1 MKIAP
6 ISAYIED
13 TYVTQLLDY
22 ATSMIPPRLML
33 GDAPRRVQTV
43 AVSNAVCIPDYIMI
57 DSRIL
62 SQPLRLQNFVIEPLS
77 ILLSV
82 HTSVR
87 LYVALDHSPLYFGVF
102 ERKNL
107 LTTPYRL
114 GNALTMHYLSGAI
127 FGAGRSRNNMPSS
140 IQQRI
145 TKFRALVS
153 GWVVGSLEIL
163 GSPGGLAQ
171 ALGSGLRDFVSLPFQ
186 GLLQGPWG
194 FIVGITHGSASLMK
208 HVTAGME
215 VNIFLVICVYLKI

>member
-13 TYVTQLLDY
+13 TYITQLLDY
-22 ATSMIPPRLML
+22 ATSMIPPRLVL
-33 GDAPRRVQTV
+33 GDNPRKMQTV

-87 LYVALDHSPLYFGVF
+87 LYVALDHSPLYFGTF

-127 FGAGRSRNNMPSS
+127 FGAGRLYVTYINIYLMSS
-140 IQQRI
+140 EQ
-145 TKFRALVS
+145 
-153 GWVVGSLEIL
+153 
-163 GSPGGLAQ
+163 
-171 ALGSGLRDFVSLPFQ
+171 
-186 GLLQGPWG
+186 
-194 FIVGITHGSASLMK
+194 
-208 HVTAGME
+208 
-215 VNIFLVICVYLKI
+215 

>member
-13 TYVTQLLDY
+13 TYVTQLLEY
-22 ATSMIPPRLML
+22 ATTMIPPRLVL
-33 GDAPRRVQTV
+33 GNNPRKMQTV
-43 AVSNAVCIPDYIMI
+43 AVSNAVYIPDYIMI
-57 DSRIL
+57 DSKIL

-87 LYVALDHSPLYFGVF
+87 LYVALDHSPLYFGIF

-127 FGAGRSRNNMPSS
+127 FGAGQLY
-140 IQQRI
+140 I
-145 TKFRALVS
+145 
-153 GWVVGSLEIL
+153 
-163 GSPGGLAQ
+163 
-171 ALGSGLRDFVSLPFQ
+171 
-186 GLLQGPWG
+186 
-194 FIVGITHGSASLMK
+194 
-208 HVTAGME
+208 
-215 VNIFLVICVYLKI
+215 NIPNIYLI

>member
-13 TYVTQLLDY
+13 TYITQLLDY
-22 ATSMIPPRLML
+22 ATSMIPPRLVL
-33 GDAPRRVQTV
+33 DDGIRKTQPIA
-43 AVSNAVCIPDYIMI
+43 ALNAMCIPDYIMI
-57 DSRIL
+57 DSKIL
-62 SQPLRLQNFVIEPLS
+62 SKPLRLQNFVIEPLS

-82 HTSVR
+82 HTSMR
-87 LYVALDHSPLYFGVF
+87 LYIALDHSPLYFGIF

-127 FGAGRSRNNMPSS
+127 FGAGQYTSIYYIKSLFYIYLYINLRVNNS
-140 IQQRI
+140 II
-145 TKFRALVS
+145 YLFIP

-208 HVTAGME
+208 HVTAG
-215 VNIFLVICVYLKI
+215 V

>member
-1 MKIAP
+1 MRIAP

-13 TYVTQLLDY
+13 TYITQLLDY
-22 ATSMIPPRLML
+22 ATSMIPPRLVL
-33 GDAPRRVQTV
+33 NDSPKRIQTI
-43 AVSNAVCIPDYIMI
+43 AISNAIYIPDYIMI
-57 DSRIL
+57 DSKIL
-62 SQPLRLQNFVIEPLS
+62 SKPLRLQNFVIEPLS

-87 LYVALDHSPLYFGVF
+87 LYVALDHSPLYFGIF

-127 FGAGRSRNNMPSS
+127 FGAGWHIHMYKIHLSFCY
-140 IQQRI
+140 II
-145 TKFRALVS
+145 TKLCLFGMS

-208 HVTAGME
+208 HVTAGIE
-215 VNIFLVICVYLKI
+215 IIILLSLF